1 MDFDEA
7 LNLIIDGLTDLENY
21 DEALDVIR
29 NARSSD
35 EKPWKSKYEELEKK
49 YKQRFKERLTEEVIQ
64 PQQAEEKE
72 EIRFEDIDFDGRTE

>member
-35 EKPWKSKYEELEKK
+35 EKSWKSKYEELEKK

-64 PQQAEEKE
+64 PPQAEEKE